1 MGKSSFVR
9 RYRLL
14 WLTIVLVAVNVSI
27 VHFLPGYRYDS
38 IVLHH
43 SASWADN
50 YATIRDFHLARFPGV
65 RDAAYHLLLS
75 NGSAGVPMGHLEATG
90 RYQNLSYALATKNR
104 HYNLRA
110 VHVCVIG
117 NYDQRPVPQDMQP
130 VIGHALQSLMSRY
143 RIPQDRIFF
152 HRDVS
157 PSACP
162 GRHIS
167 KHDVY
172 NWISRSAECPAE
184 IRAQQ
189 RSVINHSAYSLW
201 TFPKL
206 FLVLMA
212 AVSMTIIIF
221 WGILFKIVNI
231 RREAVQIS
239 LDRPDVSQACK
250 PDAPASS
257 SGISRQMHF

>member
-1 MGKSSFVR
+1 MGKSSIVK

-14 WLTIVLVAVNVSI
+14 WLTVVLVAVNLSI
-27 VHFLPGYRYDS
+27 VYILPGYRYDA

-75 NGSAGVPMGHLEATG
+75 NGSAGVPLGHLEATG

-130 VIGHALQSLMSRY
+130 VIGHVLQSLMSRY

-162 GRHIS
+162 GRHIN

-172 NWISRSAECPAE
+172 NWISRSAECPAQ

-189 RSVINHSAYSLW
+189 RAVINHAAYSLW

-206 FLVLMA
+206 LLVLMA
-212 AVSMTIIIF
+212 AVSMIIIIT
-221 WGILFKIVNI
+221 WGIFFKIVNWK
-231 RREAVQIS
+231 RQAVHVRV
-239 LDRPDVSQACK
+239 DRPDVCQSGKSGVPTRAS
-250 PDAPASS
+250 DA
-257 SGISRQMHF
+257 SRQMHL